1 MLQST
6 YTRDVSDLVIP
17 QIENP
22 QIRQGGHVFHVLN
35 LVAGEIAT
43 CKRDKKVYSSS
54 SLTSDDMSG
63 ISLILLKERSST
75 LGLREMTAETVD
87 SQTEKS
93 A

>member
-35 LVAGEIAT
+35 LVAGEMAT
-43 CKRDKKVYSSS
+43 
-54 SLTSDDMSG
+54 
-63 ISLILLKERSST
+63 
-75 LGLREMTAETVD
+75 
-87 SQTEKS
+87 
-93 A
+93 

>member
-22 QIRQGGHVFHVLN
+22 QIRQGGYVFHVLN

-43 CKRDKKVYSSS
+43 
-54 SLTSDDMSG
+54 
-63 ISLILLKERSST
+63 
-75 LGLREMTAETVD
+75 
-87 SQTEKS
+87 
-93 A
+93 